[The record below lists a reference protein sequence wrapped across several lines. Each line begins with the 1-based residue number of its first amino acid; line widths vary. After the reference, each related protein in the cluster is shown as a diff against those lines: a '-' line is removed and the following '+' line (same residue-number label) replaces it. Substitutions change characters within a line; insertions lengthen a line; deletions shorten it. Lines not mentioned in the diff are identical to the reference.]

1 MSVFEN
7 LRRRRVFPWLGAYI
21 AGGFIALEGVDQLV
35 GNSILPG
42 VAYRVALV
50 FYVFGMPGTLIV
62 AWFHGEKGP
71 QKPPKLEVWLQ
82 GSMLVAA
89 LAISGILIRNYR
101 EAAASVDEATAAGLD
116 PRAVAVLYFEDLSP
130 DGELRFAADGL
141 TEALIEQLSQV
152 RALDVV
158 SSNGVATYRDV
169 DLPPD
174 SIARALNVGS
184 LIQGSV
190 ESRRDRLRV
199 TARLV
204 DGLSGAD
211 IERESFELPAEDLLA
226 ARDSVAQSISGFLR
240 ERLGEEVRLR
250 ERKSGTASVEV
261 WSFVQRAERLRKQST
276 ELRDRDELD
285 EALAALSDADSLLA
299 LAGTIDPAW
308 TQPFVLRADVAFR
321 RGWIWAALKGDF
333 ETGAAELR
341 AGLPHAEQAL
351 ALSTREPDALEA
363 RGTLRYILWLLDA
376 VDDADEADRLLDDAQ
391 ADLEASVDMDPSLAS
406 AWSMLSHLYM
416 QRADNASVAL
426 AARRAYEEDAFL
438 QNADQV
444 LGRLF
449 WAHYDLEQFNDARRW
464 CEAGNRRFPD
474 DHNFIQCQLWL
485 MLAPSEE
492 ADPDSAW
499 ELHAALQDVLEA
511 GQRPIEERKGYL
523 LVGGI
528 LRKAGMA
535 DSASSI
541 LSLGR
546 ADEEIDPGE
555 ELVVLEAR
563 IQAVTG
569 DPDGAMDL
577 LRRYVAANPAHSF
590 KVGGQLHWNWR
601 PLRDRPDFRL
611 LMTRE

>member
-1 MSVFEN
+1 MGLSEN

-21 AGGFIALEGVDQLV
+21 AGGFLALEGVDQLV

-50 FYVFGMPGTLIV
+50 FYLFGIPGTLIL
-62 AWFHGEKGP
+62 AWFHGEKGA
-71 QKPPKLEVWLQ
+71 QKPPKLEIWLQ
-82 GSMLVAA
+82 GIMLVAA
-89 LAISGILIRNYR
+89 LTISGILIGNYR
-101 EAAASVDEATAAGLD
+101 GAAVSAEEAAAAGLD
-116 PRAVAVLYFEDLSP
+116 PRSVAVLYFEDLSA

-141 TEALIEQLSQV
+141 TEALIERLSQV

-158 SSNGVATYRDV
+158 STNGVAPFRDLE
-169 DLPPD
+169 LPPD
-174 SIARALNVGS
+174 SIARALRVGS

-190 ESRRDRLRV
+190 EPRRDRLRV

-211 IERESFELPAEDLLA
+211 IERESFELPAEELLA

-250 ERKSGTASVEV
+250 ERKSGTSSVEA

-276 ELRDRDELD
+276 ELRDSDELD
-285 EALAALSDADSLLA
+285 AALAALSDADSLLA
-299 LAGTIDPAW
+299 LAGTIDPTW
-308 TQPFVLRADVAFR
+308 TQPSVLRADVAFR
-321 RGWIWAALKGDF
+321 RGWIWAALKGDY

-351 ALSTREPDALEA
+351 AIATRDPDAHEA

-376 VDDADEADRLLDDAQ
+376 VEDADEADRLLDDAQ
-391 ADLEASVDMDPSLAS
+391 ADLEDAVDVDPSLAS

-449 WAHYDLEQFNDARRW
+449 WAHYDLEQFNDARQW
-464 CEAGNRRFPD
+464 CEAGHLRFPD
-474 DHNFIQCQLWL
+474 DHDFIQCQLWL

-492 ADPDSAW
+492 ADPDVAW
-499 ELHAALQDVLEA
+499 ELHAELQDVLDA
-511 GQRPIEERKGYL
+511 GPRPIEERKGYL
-523 LVGGI
+523 LVAGI
-528 LRKAGMA
+528 LRKAGLA
-535 DSASSI
+535 DSASSV
-541 LSLGR
+541 LPLGR
-546 ADEEIDPGE
+546 AEGDIDPNE
-555 ELVVLEAR
+555 DLMVLEAR
-563 IQAVTG
+563 ILATTG
-569 DPDGAMDL
+569 DPDGAMEL
-577 LRRYVAANPAHSF
+577 LKRYVAANPAHSF
-590 KVGGQLHWNWR
+590 EVGGQLHWNWR
-601 PLRDRPDFRL
+601 SLRDRPDFRVL
-611 LMTRE
+611 TSRE

>member
-21 AGGFIALEGVDQLV
+21 AGGFLVLEGVDQLV

-42 VAYRVALV
+42 VAYRIALV
-50 FYVFGMPGTLIV
+50 FYLFGVPGTLIL
-62 AWFHGEKGP
+62 AWFHGEKGA
-71 QKPPKLEVWLQ
+71 QKPPKLEIWLQ
-82 GSMLVAA
+82 GVMLVAA
-89 LAISGILIRNYR
+89 LAISGVLIKNYR
-101 EAAASVDEATAAGLD
+101 AAAVSVDEATAAGLD
-116 PRAVAVLYFEDLSP
+116 PRAVAVLYFEDLSL

-141 TEALIEQLSQV
+141 TEALIERLSLV

-158 SSNGVATYRDV
+158 STNGVAAYRET
-169 DLPPD
+169 DLPVD
-174 SIARALNVGS
+174 SVARALQVGS
-184 LIQGSV
+184 LIQGSI
-190 ESRRDRLRV
+190 EPRRDRLRV

-211 IERESFELPAEDLLA
+211 IVRETFELPAGELLA
-226 ARDSVAQSISGFLR
+226 VRDSVAQSISGFLR

-250 ERKSGTASVEV
+250 ERKAGTASVEA

-276 ELRDRDELD
+276 DLRDHDELD
-285 EALAALSDADSLLA
+285 AALAALDDADSLLV
-299 LAGTIDPAW
+299 LAGTVDPTW

-341 AGLPHAEQAL
+341 AGLPQAENAL
-351 ALSTREPDALEA
+351 ALSSRDPDALEA
-363 RGTLRYILWLLDA
+363 RGALRYILWLLDA

-391 ADLEASVDMDPSLAS
+391 ADFEAAVDADPSLAS
-406 AWSMLSHLYM
+406 AWSNLSHLYM

-444 LGRLF
+444 LSRLF
-449 WAHYDLEQFNDARRW
+449 WAHYDLEQFNDANEW
-464 CEAGNRRFPD
+464 CEAGKSRFTE

-485 MLAPSEE
+485 MLAPSEQ
-492 ADPDSAW
+492 ADPDLAW
-499 ELHAALQDVLEA
+499 ELHAALQSALEE
-511 GQRPIEERKGYL
+511 GLRPLEERKAYL
-523 LVGGI
+523 LVAGI
-528 LRKAGMA
+528 LRKAGLA

-541 LSLGR
+541 LPLGR
-546 ADEEIDPGE
+546 ADGEIDPNE

-563 IQAVTG
+563 VLAITG
-569 DPDGAMDL
+569 DPDGAMEL
-577 LRRYVAANPAHSF
+577 LKRYVAANPAHSF
-590 KVGGQLHWNWR
+590 EVGGQLHWNWR
-601 PLRDRPDFRL
+601 SLRDRPDFRV
-611 LMTRE
+611 LMSRE

>member
-50 FYVFGMPGTLIV
+50 FYVFGIPGTLV
-62 AWFHGEKGP
+62 LAWFHGEKGP

-82 GSMLVAA
+82 GAMLVAA
-89 LAISGILIRNYR
+89 LAISGVLIKNYR
-101 EAAASVDEATAAGLD
+101 EAAVSVDEATAAGLD

-141 TEALIEQLSQV
+141 TEALIERLSQV

-158 SSNGVATYRDV
+158 ASNGVATYRDI

-190 ESRRDRLRV
+190 EPRRDRLRV
-199 TARLV
+199 TTRLV

-226 ARDSVAQSISGFLR
+226 ARDSVAQAISGFLR

-250 ERKSGTASVEV
+250 ERKAGTASVEA

-285 EALAALSDADSLLA
+285 AALAALSDADSLLA
-299 LAGTIDPAW
+299 LAGTIDPTW

-341 AGLPHAEQAL
+341 AGLPYAEGAL
-351 ALSTREPDALEA
+351 ALSARDPDAFEA

-376 VDDADEADRLLDDAQ
+376 VEDADEAGRLLDDAQ

-406 AWSMLSHLYM
+406 GWSMLSHLYM

-444 LGRLF
+444 LSRLF

-474 DHNFIQCQLWL
+474 DYNFIQCQLWL

-511 GQRPIEERKGYL
+511 GLRPIEERKGYL
-523 LVGGI
+523 LVGGV

-541 LSLGR
+541 LPLGR
-546 ADEEIDPGE
+546 ANEEIDPGE

-563 IQAVTG
+563 VLAITG

-590 KVGGQLHWNWR
+590 EVGGQLHWNWR

-611 LMTRE
+611 LMTRD